1 MKIIFEFV
9 GGSRDGQT
17 EAETH
22 LAGGFYRMTHDG
34 EIGKRFMGLTEY
46 GTAEMLRDSA
56 GKGLRS
62 DIRAEKYEVFDR
74 LETEDQSE
82 VYVRCRFVGYGN

>member
-1 MKIIFEFV
+1 MKIIFEFL

-17 EAETH
+17 EAETN
-22 LAGGFYRMTHDG
+22 LAGGFYRMTQNG
-34 EIGKRFMGLTEY
+34 TIGSRFMGLTEY
-46 GTAEMLRDSA
+46 GTGEMMRDPA

-74 LETEDQSE
+74 LETEDHSE
-82 VYVRCRFVGYGN
+82 VYVRCKFAGYGD